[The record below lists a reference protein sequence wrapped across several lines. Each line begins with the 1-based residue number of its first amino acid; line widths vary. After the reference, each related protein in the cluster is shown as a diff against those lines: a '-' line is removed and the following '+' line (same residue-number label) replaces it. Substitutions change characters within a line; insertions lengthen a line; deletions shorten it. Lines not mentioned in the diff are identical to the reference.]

1 MQTIRSAIDEC
12 PAPPDPNAEPGE
24 AAVES
29 TAIMCRL
36 VDMASIEHEWRRLE
50 RLPLNSLHQGYDWC
64 RSWSIAHGR
73 TPLVI
78 EGLVGDRMVFLLPLE
93 IARRNGIR
101 VAAFPGGRHNNL
113 NTGLFAE
120 DFRPAPARQMEIR
133 RQIALLLKGK
143 ADLAILEAV
152 PRRWRDGD
160 HPLAALC
167 FRTHLNPSFQLPLHP
182 RFEETLKQ
190 LNAKRRRKKFR
201 TQNRRL
207 EEAGGYDHW
216 IPETLAEQHT
226 LLDLFFRQ
234 KRVRFEAHGLP
245 DVFAD
250 PEIRAFFHALIDA
263 QSMEQNYPLRLHAI
277 RLRKGGEI
285 AAIAGLSRKG
295 DHIICQFGSIDGT
308 LHPEASPGELLFWL
322 MIEQACAQGAALFDF
337 GVGDQGYKR
346 SWCPVETVL
355 YDISIP
361 ISTAGRIAAA
371 LHAGIGRAKLGIKRN
386 PRLYRMIQRLRAG
399 RRSPLPTEQD

>member
-1 MQTIRSAIDEC
+1 VQTIRPAIDEC
-12 PAPPDPNAEPGE
+12 LAPPDPNADPG
-24 AAVES
+24 ATAVAS
-29 TAIMCRL
+29 AAIMCRL
-36 VDMASIEHEWRRLE
+36 VDMASVEHEWRRLE

-64 RSWSIAHGR
+64 RSWSMAHGR
-73 TPLVI
+73 TPLMI
-78 EGLVGDRMVFLLPLE
+78 EGRLGDRTLFLLPLE
-93 IARRNGIR
+93 ITGRNGIR
-101 VAAFPGGRHNNL
+101 VAAFAGGRHNNL
-113 NTGLFAE
+113 NTGLFTG
-120 DFRPAPARQMEIR
+120 DFRPTVAEQMDIR
-133 RQIALLLKGK
+133 RQIGRLLKGK
-143 ADLAILEAV
+143 ADLAILDAV
-152 PRRWRDGD
+152 PRRWRDAD

-167 FRTHLNPSFQLPLHP
+167 IRTHLNSSFQLPLHP

-207 EEAGGYDHW
+207 DEVGGYDHW
-216 IPETLAEQHT
+216 VPEPVPEQHA

-234 KRVRFEAHGLP
+234 KRLRFEAQGLP

-263 QSMEQNYPLRLHAI
+263 EATEQDYPLRLHAI
-277 RLRKGGEI
+277 RLRKGGDI

-308 LHPEASPGELLFWL
+308 LYPEASPGELLFWL

-337 GVGDQGYKR
+337 GVGDQVYKR

-361 ISTAGRIAAA
+361 ISMTGRIAAT
-371 LHAGIGRAKLGIKRN
+371 LHAGIGRAKLSIKRN
-386 PRLYRMIQRLRAG
+386 PRLYRIIQRLRAG
-399 RRSPLPTEQD
+399 RSTPSPAEQD